1 MCLLY
6 PEEIDQRLNWPLG
19 RAERLA
25 RQRRLPYVLLPDG
38 SIRLRWSELEGL
50 LLDVPA
56 SGSVPASRSGNENQQ
71 QAEKPAGEGL

>member
-1 MCLLY
+1 MGLLY

-38 SIRLRWSELEGL
+38 SIRLRWEDIEPL
-50 LLDVPA
+50 LIEIRAAATQGGP
-56 SGSVPASRSGNENQQ
+56 GR
-71 QAEKPAGEGL
+71 